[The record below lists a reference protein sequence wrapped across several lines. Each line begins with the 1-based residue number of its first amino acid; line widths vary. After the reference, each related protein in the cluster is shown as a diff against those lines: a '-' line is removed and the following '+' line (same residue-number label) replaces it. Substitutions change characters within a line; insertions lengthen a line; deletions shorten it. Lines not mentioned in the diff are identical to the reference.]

1 MTDTTRPTNTTDAYG
16 KDSAYGKE
24 IAMTVIGAGSYGTS
38 LAISLARNGA
48 NVVLWGH
55 DPVHMSRLESER
67 ANNEFLP
74 NIDFPESLI
83 IESDLEKAVTASRDL
98 LVVVPSHVFGIV
110 LNSLKPHLTTNSR
123 ICWATK
129 GLEPETGRLLKDV
142 AHDVL
147 GDGYSLAVL
156 SGPTFAKELAMGMP
170 TAISVASPDE
180 VFLEELQEKI
190 HCGKTFRVYAN
201 SDFIGMQLGGAVK
214 NVIAIGAGMS
224 DGIGFGANARTALI
238 TRGLAEMSRLGAA
251 LGAQPETFMGMAGLG
266 DLVLTCTDN
275 QSRNRRFGL
284 ALGAGKD
291 VDTAQEEI
299 GQVVEGYRNTKEVW
313 LLSERM
319 GVEMP
324 IVEQIYQV
332 LYQGKDAHLAA
343 QDLLARDK
351 KSER

>member
-1 MTDTTRPTNTTDAYG
+1 MKNKTNN
-16 KDSAYGKE
+16 AYGKE
-24 IAMTVIGAGSYGTS
+24 IAMTVLGAGSYGTS

-48 NVVLWGH
+48 NVVIWGH
-55 DPVHMSRLESER
+55 DPEHMARLEAER
-67 ANNEFLP
+67 ANHEFLP
-74 NIDFPESLI
+74 GIEFPQSLI
-83 IESDLEKAVTASRDL
+83 VESDLEKAVQGSRDL

-110 LNSLKPHLTTNSR
+110 LNNVKPHLRYDSR

-129 GLEPETGRLLKDV
+129 GLEPETGRLLKEV
-142 AHDVL
+142 ANEAL
-147 GDGYSLAVL
+147 GEGYSLAVL

-170 TAISVASPDE
+170 TAISVASPDNDF
-180 VFLEELQEKI
+180 VADLQEKI
-190 HCGKTFRVYAN
+190 HCSKTFRVYAN

-238 TRGLAEMSRLGAA
+238 TRGLAEMTRLGAA

-284 ALGAGKD
+284 ALGQGKD
-291 VDTAQEEI
+291 VDTAQDEI
-299 GQVVEGYRNTKEVW
+299 GQVVEGYRNTKEVY
-313 LLSERM
+313 LLAERM

-324 IVEQIYQV
+324 IVDQIYQV
-332 LYQGKDAHLAA
+332 LYQGKDANLAA
-343 QDLLARDK
+343 KDLLARDK
-351 KSER
+351 KAEA

>member
-1 MTDTTRPTNTTDAYG
+1 MSETQNHNSYG
-16 KDSAYGKE
+16 KPVE
-24 IAMTVIGAGSYGTS
+24 MTVIGAGSYGTS

-48 NVVLWGH
+48 NIVLWGH
-55 DPVHMSRLESER
+55 DAEHMARLDADR
-67 ANNEFLP
+67 ANHEFLP
-74 NIDFPESLI
+74 GIAFPDTLI
-83 IESDLEKAVTASRDL
+83 VETDLQKAVQASRDL

-110 LNSLKPHLTTNSR
+110 LKSLQPHLRTDSR

-129 GLEPETGRLLKDV
+129 GLEPETGRLFQDV

-147 GDGYSLAVL
+147 GDSYPLAVL

-170 TAISVASPDE
+170 TAISVASPDAQF
-180 VFLEELQEKI
+180 VRDLQEKI
-190 HCGKTFRVYAN
+190 HCSKTFRVYAN

-284 ALGAGKD
+284 ALGQGKD
-291 VDTAQEEI
+291 VDTAQTDI

-313 LLSERM
+313 MLAKRM

-332 LYQGKDAHLAA
+332 LYQGKDARLAA

-351 KSER
+351 KMER

>member
-1 MTDTTRPTNTTDAYG
+1 MGETMTDP
-16 KDSAYGKE
+16 KSIYGKE
-24 IAMTVIGAGSYGTS
+24 IAMSVIGAGSYGTS

-55 DPVHMSRLESER
+55 EVEHMARLEADR
-67 ANNEFLP
+67 ANHEFLP
-74 NIDFPESLI
+74 NIDFPPSLI
-83 IESDLEKAVTASRDL
+83 IESDLQKAVQASRDL

-110 LNSLKPHLTTNSR
+110 LKSLKPHLRENSR

-142 AHDVL
+142 AHDVI
-147 GDGYSLAVL
+147 GDHYSLAVL

-180 VFLEELQEKI
+180 QFVKELQEKI
-190 HCGKTFRVYAN
+190 HCSKTFRVYAN

-238 TRGLAEMSRLGAA
+238 TRGLAEMCRLGAA
-251 LGAQPETFMGMAGLG
+251 LGAQAETFMGMAGLG

-284 ALGAGKD
+284 ALGQGKE
-291 VDTAQEEI
+291 VDTAQQEI

-313 LLSERM
+313 VLAQRM

-332 LYQGKDAHLAA
+332 LYQGKDARMAA

-351 KSER
+351 KAER

>member
-1 MTDTTRPTNTTDAYG
+1 MSETQNHNSYG
-16 KDSAYGKE
+16 KPVE
-24 IAMTVIGAGSYGTS
+24 MTVIGAGSYGTS

-48 NVVLWGH
+48 NIVLWGH
-55 DPVHMSRLESER
+55 DAEHMARLDADR
-67 ANNEFLP
+67 ANYEFLP
-74 NIDFPESLI
+74 GIAFPDTLI
-83 IESDLEKAVTASRDL
+83 VETDLQKAVQASRDL

-110 LNSLKPHLTTNSR
+110 LKSLQPHLRADSR

-129 GLEPETGRLLKDV
+129 GLEPETGRLLQDV

-147 GDGYSLAVL
+147 GDNYPLAVL

-170 TAISVASPDE
+170 TAISVASPDAQF
-180 VFLEELQEKI
+180 VRDLQEKI
-190 HCGKTFRVYAN
+190 HCSKTFRVYAN

-284 ALGAGKD
+284 ALGQGKD
-291 VDTAQEEI
+291 VDTAQTDI

-313 LLSERM
+313 MLAKRM

-332 LYQGKDAHLAA
+332 LYQGKDARLAA

-351 KSER
+351 KMER

>member
-1 MTDTTRPTNTTDAYG
+1 MSETQNHNSYG
-16 KDSAYGKE
+16 KPVE
-24 IAMTVIGAGSYGTS
+24 MTVIGAGSYGTS

-48 NVVLWGH
+48 NIVLWGH
-55 DPVHMSRLESER
+55 DAEHMARLDADR
-67 ANNEFLP
+67 ANHEFLP
-74 NIDFPESLI
+74 GIAFPDTLI
-83 IESDLEKAVTASRDL
+83 VETDLQKAVQASRDL

-110 LNSLKPHLTTNSR
+110 LKSLQPHLRADSR

-129 GLEPETGRLLKDV
+129 GLEPETGRLLQDV

-147 GDGYSLAVL
+147 GDSYPLAVL
-156 SGPTFAKELAMGMP
+156 SGPTFAKELAIGMP
-170 TAISVASPDE
+170 TAISVASPDAQF
-180 VFLEELQEKI
+180 VRDLQEKI
-190 HCGKTFRVYAN
+190 HCSKTFRVYAN

-284 ALGAGKD
+284 ALGQGKD
-291 VDTAQEEI
+291 VDTAQTDI

-313 LLSERM
+313 MLAKRM

-332 LYQGKDAHLAA
+332 LYQGKDARLAA

-351 KSER
+351 KMER

>member
-1 MTDTTRPTNTTDAYG
+1 MSETQNHNSYG
-16 KDSAYGKE
+16 KPVE
-24 IAMTVIGAGSYGTS
+24 MTVIGAGSYGTS

-48 NVVLWGH
+48 NIVLWGH
-55 DPVHMSRLESER
+55 DAEHMARLDADR
-67 ANNEFLP
+67 ANHEFLP
-74 NIDFPESLI
+74 GIAFPDTLI
-83 IESDLEKAVTASRDL
+83 VETDLQKAVQASRDL

-110 LNSLKPHLTTNSR
+110 LKSLQPHLRADSR

-129 GLEPETGRLLKDV
+129 GLEPETGRLLQDV

-147 GDGYSLAVL
+147 GDSYPLAVL

-170 TAISVASPDE
+170 TAISVASPDAQF
-180 VFLEELQEKI
+180 VRDLQEKI
-190 HCGKTFRVYAN
+190 HCSKTFRVYAN

-284 ALGAGKD
+284 ALGQGKD
-291 VDTAQEEI
+291 VDTAQTDI

-313 LLSERM
+313 MLAKRM

-332 LYQGKDAHLAA
+332 LYQGKDARLAA
-343 QDLLARDK
+343 QELLARDK
-351 KSER
+351 KMER

>member
-1 MTDTTRPTNTTDAYG
+1 MTDSDIQNG
-16 KDSAYGKE
+16 YGKE
-24 IAMTVIGAGSYGTS
+24 IAMTVLGAGSYGTS

-48 NVVLWGH
+48 NVVIWGH
-55 DPVHMSRLESER
+55 DPEHMACLQSDR
-67 ANNEFLP
+67 ANHEFLP
-74 NIDFPESLI
+74 DIDFPQSLI
-83 IESDLEKAVTASRDL
+83 VESDLEKAVQASRDL

-110 LNSLKPHLTTNSR
+110 LNNIKPHLRVDSR

-142 AHDVL
+142 AVEAL
-147 GDGYSLAVL
+147 GEGYSLAVL

-180 VFLEELQEKI
+180 SFVSELQEKI
-190 HCGKTFRVYAN
+190 HCSKTFRVYAN
-201 SDFIGMQLGGAVK
+201 SDFTGMQLGGAVK

-238 TRGLAEMSRLGAA
+238 TRGLAEMTRLGAA
-251 LGAQPETFMGMAGLG
+251 LGSQPETFMGMAGLG

-284 ALGAGKD
+284 ALGQGKD
-291 VDTAQEEI
+291 VDTAQDEI

-313 LLSERM
+313 LLSQRM

-324 IVEQIYQV
+324 IVDQIYQV
-332 LYQGKDAHLAA
+332 LYQGKDAHMAA
-343 QDLLARDK
+343 KDLLARDK
-351 KSER
+351 KSEA

>member
-1 MTDTTRPTNTTDAYG
+1 MTQAFG
-16 KDSAYGKE
+16 KQVYGKE

-38 LAISLARNGA
+38 LAISLARNGE
-48 NVVLWGH
+48 NVVIWGH
-55 DPVHMSRLESER
+55 EADHMERLENDR
-67 ANNEFLP
+67 ANHEFLP
-74 NIDFPESLI
+74 GIDFPDTLI
-83 IESDLEKAVTASRDL
+83 VETDLEKAVHASRDL

-110 LNSLKPHLTTNSR
+110 LKSLQPHLRDDTR

-129 GLEPETGRLLKDV
+129 GLEPETGRLLKEV
-142 AHDVL
+142 AHDVI
-147 GDGYSLAVL
+147 GEDYSLAVL

-170 TAISVASPDE
+170 TAISVASPDDQF
-180 VFLEELQEKI
+180 VSDLQEKI
-190 HCGKTFRVYAN
+190 HCSKTFRVYAN

-238 TRGLAEMSRLGAA
+238 TRGLAEMTRLGVA
-251 LGAQPETFMGMAGLG
+251 LGAQKETFMGMAGLG

-284 ALGAGKD
+284 ALGTGKD
-291 VDTAQEEI
+291 VDTAQDEI

-313 LLSERM
+313 VLAKRI

-324 IVEQIYQV
+324 IVDQIYQV
-332 LYQGKDAHLAA
+332 LYQGKDARMAA

-351 KSER
+351 KSEV

>member
-1 MTDTTRPTNTTDAYG
+1 MAASNCEFQGT
-16 KDSAYGKE
+16 S
-24 IAMTVIGAGSYGTS
+24 MTVIGAGSYGTS

-48 NVVLWGH
+48 EVIIWGH
-55 DPVHMSRLESER
+55 EREHMQKLQADRM
-67 ANNEFLP
+67 NKEFLP
-74 NIDFPESLI
+74 DVPFPDSLI
-83 IESDLEKAVTASRDL
+83 VECDLEKAVAASRDL

-110 LNSLKPHLTTNSR
+110 LDSLKPHLKADSR

-142 AHDVL
+142 AQEKL
-147 GDGYSLAVL
+147 GDQYPLAVL
-156 SGPTFAKELAMGMP
+156 SGPTFAKELAMGLP
-170 TAISVASPDE
+170 TAIAVASSE
-180 VFLEELQEKI
+180 SQFATELQNKI
-190 HCGKTFRVYAN
+190 HCSKSFRVYAN
-201 SDFIGMQLGGAVK
+201 DDFIGMQLGGAVK

-238 TRGLAEMSRLGAA
+238 TRGLAEMTRLGVA
-251 LGAQPETFMGMAGLG
+251 LGAKPETFMGMAGLG

-284 ALGAGKD
+284 ALGKGQD
-291 VDTAQEEI
+291 VDTAQQEI

-313 LLSERM
+313 LLADRE
-319 GVEMP
+319 GIEMP

-332 LYQGKDAHLAA
+332 LYQGKDANAAA

-351 KSER
+351 KAER